1 MPSQVLL
8 IEPRTNQLFVNDV
21 DVHNNSNGASGT
33 GGILI
38 SPTGSGI
45 ANVSIKNAR
54 LNQNGFGLRANMRSM
69 VVISDCM
76 ASGNVN
82 FGIAAVG
89 ATDVSDITVE
99 NCQIANNGY
108 GASTGAGVQADGN
121 LATVNISMNVIAKNE
136 FGMRAINGGT
146 VASWGNNRVI
156 DNGTDGTPS
165 TTVTSR

>member
-1 MPSQVLL
+1 M
-8 IEPRTNQLFVNDV
+8 
-21 DVHNNSNGASGT
+21 
-33 GGILI
+33 
-38 SPTGSGI
+38 
-45 ANVSIKNAR
+45 
-54 LNQNGFGLRANMRSM
+54 
-69 VVISDCM
+69 
-76 ASGNVN
+76 
-82 FGIAAVG
+82 G